1 MLSRMNEKLLN
12 GVYKMAESFHKL
24 AIAITMYR
32 GGKRND

>member
-1 MLSRMNEKLLN
+1 MLSRMNKKMLD
-12 GVYKMAESFHKL
+12 GVYKLAESFHKL